1 MAFDKAFINKNFLM
15 LGLVVSLL
23 FGLVC
28 PWPGIWCGSHL
39 TMDIAGKKRG
49 LPQLA
54 VVIIFVNSGLGLASL
69 SKLNHPKAL
78 VFGILFVLFITPTLC
93 WPIITFLKNIVD
105 LTLLQGLSLF
115 CAVPTTLSSGV
126 AMVQNANGNVPLAI
140 FLTTVTNLLGVFTM
154 PFTMTFIFQGASVQI
169 KPQEM
174 LFELSCLTL
183 LPLLVGLILKFSST
197 KIATFAKDY
206 KAPLTKMQNC
216 CIFCVV
222 WLMTSKAQ
230 SKIMGTAPLD
240 LLVCAILAI
249 LIHVV
254 YRFATYFA
262 ANAAQLG
269 PEEWIC
275 VVLMCSQK
283 SLPVCVSVLSCLP
296 AELQAK
302 SGVLIVP
309 CIMCHFSQL
318 MIDGFLAIRWKV
330 PEQELKENLLSNAK

>member
-1 MAFDKAFINKNFLM
+1 MADVAAFLDKNFLM
-15 LGLVVSLL
+15 VGLVLALL
-23 FGLVC
+23 TGLIC
-28 PWPGIWCGSHL
+28 PSPGVWVKDNLQMQLG
-39 TMDIAGKKRG
+39 GKEWG
-49 LPQLA
+49 LSQLA
-54 VVIIFVNSGLGLASL
+54 VIVIFVNSGMGLQSL

-78 VFGILFVLFITPTLC
+78 GFGILFTLFITPLIAI
-93 WPIITFLKNIVD
+93 PILAFGKGYVE
-105 LTLLQGLSLF
+105 LTLLQGLALF

-154 PFTMTFIFQGASVQI
+154 PFTMSYIFQGASVQI
-169 KPQEM
+169 KVADM
-174 LFELSCLTL
+174 LFQLSCLTL
-183 LPLLVGLILKFSST
+183 VPLLVGLGLKFSSDGVG
-197 KIATFAKDY
+197 KFAKDN
-206 KAPLTKMQNC
+206 KKPLTKMQNC

-222 WLMTSKAQ
+222 WLMTSGAQ
-230 SKIMGTAPLD
+230 SIIMDTPPLSLSICI
-240 LLVCAILAI
+240 LLAC

-254 YRFATYFA
+254 YRIGTYFS
-262 ANAAQLG
+262 ANAMGFG
-269 PEEWIC
+269 PQEWIC

-283 SLPVCVSVLSCLP
+283 SLPACVSVISCLP

-330 PEQELKENLLSNAK
+330 PEEQMTKCELLLA